1 VAHGTVYV
9 GSGDGFLYAFRA
21 AGCGQPNCQPK
32 WIGVGD
38 GAVAAIL
45 SSPAVANGV
54 VYVGKNTNEVLAYS
68 ASGCGQFTCA
78 PLWSGLTEDS
88 IVSSS
93 PALVNGTLYI
103 GSSNRFDGAHPGRLY
118 VFNLSVR

>member
-1 VAHGTVYV
+1 MP
-9 GSGDGFLYAFRA
+9 L
-21 AGCGQPNCQPK
+21 

-38 GAVAAIL
+38 GGVAAIE

-54 VYVGKNTNEVLAYS
+54 VYVGKNTAQVLAYS
-68 ASGCGQFTCA
+68 AAGCGSFTCS
-78 PLWSGLTEDS
+78 PLWIGLTQDE

-103 GSSNRFDGAHPGRLY
+103 GSANKFDGGHPGRLY
-118 VFNLSVR
+118 VFNRSR